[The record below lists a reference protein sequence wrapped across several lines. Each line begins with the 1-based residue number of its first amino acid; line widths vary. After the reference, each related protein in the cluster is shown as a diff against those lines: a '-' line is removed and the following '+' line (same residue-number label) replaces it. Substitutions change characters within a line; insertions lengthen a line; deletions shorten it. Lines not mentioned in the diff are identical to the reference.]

1 MRIVVT
7 DVTRMAE
14 GYCCVAGID
23 RDTGEHIRPVLG
35 ERLRRDLLAPSGPF
49 ALGAIVDLGEVQ
61 DAGNAPM
68 VEDRRFE
75 PRAAR
80 RIGTLSPDDF
90 WERVLLT
97 RSATRL
103 HGIFGNR
110 LEQPRGSNAAM
121 PESTGTA
128 SLGSLTPAGSPTLAV
143 EEHTGGPRLRMRFTD
158 GRLSLNTAVTDIRFF
173 DNDHPDIPL
182 PDVVED
188 VSERIAAGAE
198 CVLSVGLGR
207 IYRRTEPPWH
217 WLQVNGVHLADD
229 PLWTV
234 SGR

>member
-7 DVTRMAE
+7 DVTRMME

-23 RDTGEHIRPVLG
+23 RDTGEHIRPVLS

-61 DAGNAPM
+61 DAGSAPM

-75 PRAAR
+75 PGEAR
-80 RIGTLSPDDF
+80 RTGTLAPDQF
-90 WERVLLT
+90 WDLVL
-97 RSATRL
+97 
-103 HGIFGNR
+103 
-110 LEQPRGSNAAM
+110 
-121 PESTGTA
+121 
-128 SLGSLTPAGSPTLAV
+128 AGSRRRLRDIFSDALACSRGRRAEPPTLDV
-143 EEHTGGPRLRMRFTD
+143 EEYDEPRLKMRFTD
-158 GRLSLNTAVTDIRFF
+158 DDLGDLNLPVTDIRFF
-173 DNDHPDIPL
+173 DERHEL
-182 PDVVED
+182 LAGVVTHTAT
-188 VSERIAAGAE
+188 RLRRGQ
-198 CVLSVGLGR
+198 CVVGVGLGR
-207 IYRRTEPPWH
+207 AWSPQHGQPERH

>member
-23 RDTGEHIRPVLG
+23 RNTGEHIRPVLG
-35 ERLRRDLLAPSGPF
+35 EQLRRELLAPRGPF

-61 DAGNAPM
+61 DAGSAPM

-75 PRAAR
+75 PGEAR
-80 RIGTLSPDDF
+80 RTGTLAAATF
-90 WERVLLT
+90 WEQVLLAGS
-97 RSATRL
+97 RRRL
-103 HGIFGNR
+103 RDIFGDALALDGR
-110 LEQPRGSNAAM
+110 TASVAPNA
-121 PESTGTA
+121 ETA
-128 SLGSLTPAGSPTLAV
+128 SLGLLMLAEPPTLDV
-143 EEHTGGPRLRMRFTD
+143 EEYTQPRLRMHFTD
-158 GRLSLNTAVTDIRFF
+158 GVLHLNTAVTDIRFF
-173 DNDHPDIPL
+173 DNDHPALPL

-188 VSERIAAGAE
+188 ISERIVAGAE

-207 IYRRTEPPWH
+207 VYQRMKPPRH